1 MALIKLTDI
10 SVDKNE
16 NNALENGYLFK
27 DLLLDLETSVFYN
40 EQLNKSIT
48 LKDVQGLFDLDSIK
62 NSITNIFLT
71 TPGQK
76 ILSPEFGIN
85 LRRFLF
91 EPITNFTAY
100 RIKSD
105 IVNKLPDMEPRIELE
120 ETDVI
125 PVPDEQEFFI
135 TLQINVP
142 SLNVYGISIKSLLN
156 SNGYYV
162 L

>member
-1 MALIKLTDI
+1 MALIKLTDV
-10 SVDKNE
+10 SVDKSE
-16 NNALENGYLFK
+16 DNALDNGYLYK
-27 DLLLDLETSVFYN
+27 DLLLDLETSVYYN
-40 EQLNKSIT
+40 EQLNKTTT

-62 NSITNIFLT
+62 NSIANIFLT
-71 TPGQK
+71 SPGQK

-105 IVNKLPDMEPRIELE
+105 IVNNLPDMEPRIELE
-120 ETDVI
+120 ETTVVPI
-125 PVPDEQEFFI
+125 PDEHEFFI

-142 SLNVYGISIKSLLN
+142 SLNVYGISLKSLLN